1 MTEEELLLQK
11 SFLAD
16 VVDSNPN
23 MVEAVNERKN
33 KTLSKEYFTSNTRTI
48 VNAINKTYKD
58 LLEAVSKS
66 DEAVSL
72 VKSLVGNTETTE
84 DALAFGNLT
93 KLTEKPN
100 LIQMLDKIS
109 ATKTSVND
117 SISIVETYDDIS
129 GESAKLFYCTSEKII
144 YYWDG
149 SAATPLGTELEQ
161 ENIDFDTE
169 W

>member
-23 MVEAVNERKN
+23 MVEATNERKN
-33 KTLSKEYFTSNTRTI
+33 KTLSKEYFISNTRTI

-58 LLEAVSKS
+58 LLEVASKS
-66 DEAVSL
+66 DEAVNL
-72 VKSLVGNTETTE
+72 VKTLVGNTEAAE

-109 ATKTSVND
+109 TTEASVGD
-117 SISIVETYDDIS
+117 SISIVENYDDIS

-149 SAATPLGTELEQ
+149 SVATPLGTELET